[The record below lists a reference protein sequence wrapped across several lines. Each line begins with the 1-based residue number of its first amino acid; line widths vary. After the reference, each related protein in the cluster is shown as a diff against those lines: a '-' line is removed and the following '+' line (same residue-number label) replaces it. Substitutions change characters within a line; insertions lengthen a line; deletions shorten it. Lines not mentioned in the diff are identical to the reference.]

1 MGKNHVQSQNS
12 PVDIANIED
21 LTKGAGDLGIGTDEF
36 RTDASLSQI
45 GTHGE
50 VSNAGDQGDGRGNV
64 VEEAMCT
71 RYGE

>member
-1 MGKNHVQSQNS
+1 MGGSLVLSQNS
-12 PVDIANIED
+12 PVDVANIED
-21 LTKGAGDLGIGTDEF
+21 LTKGAGNLGVGTDEF

-50 VSNAGDQGDGRGNV
+50 VGNTGDQSDGSGNV

-71 RYGE
+71 RHGE